1 MARPKNDGRG
11 RIGGRQKGTP
21 NRASTELRDWL
32 QKLLTDHQSQI
43 EKDLKMISPE
53 ERLRVLSG
61 LLNYVLPKQQ
71 SITAEASIQAEYQE
85 LEKLLRTAPE
95 EAIDR
100 IAEKVLEMQEANT
113 DE

>member
-1 MARPKNDGRG
+1 MARPRNDGRG

-32 QKLLTDHQSQI
+32 NKLLCDHQSQI
-43 EKDLKMISPE
+43 EKDLKLIAPE
-53 ERLRVLSG
+53 ERLRILSG

-71 SITAEASIQAEYQE
+71 SITAEASIQAEYAE
-85 LEKLLRTAPE
+85 LENLLKTAPE

-100 IAEKVLEMQEANT
+100 IAAKVLEMQESNT